1 MHPDELDDVIE
12 AWQHSIRTG
21 DPHEVHHRLRCA
33 DGSYR
38 WIQSIGR
45 LGKDSEGRPT
55 HWYGLFIDIDERL
68 NTEEALRNTRARLA
82 RATQVATV
90 GEVSASIAHEINQPL
105 AAVVTNGQACLSWLT
120 ADPPNM
126 SRAMLILER
135 IIRDGKAAA
144 DVIQRIRALYRHAP
158 PNKDAL
164 SVNEVIEEV
173 ESIIAADARRQSVTL
188 RIELQDALPPV
199 LGDRVQL
206 QQVISNLARNAIEAM
221 ENVTD
226 RARELRIVSMHQD
239 RQVVV
244 QVKDT
249 GAGMPDY
256 ASAFEPFF
264 TTKAQGMGMGLA
276 ICRSIV
282 EAHGGQLGATSA
294 APHGSVFRFSLPAVV
309 AHAEQEDR

>member
-1 MHPDELDDVIE
+1 M
-12 AWQHSIRTG
+12 
-21 DPHEVHHRLRCA
+21 HHRLRCA

-45 LGKDSEGRPT
+45 LGRDGDGRPT

-126 SRAMLILER
+126 PRAMLILER

-164 SVNEVIEEV
+164 CINDVIEEV
-173 ESIIAADARRQSVTL
+173 ESLIAADARRQSVTL
-188 RIELQDALPPV
+188 RIELQEALPPV

-221 ENVTD
+221 ETVTD
-226 RARELRIVSMHQD
+226 RARELRIQSLRQEH
-239 RQVVV
+239 QVVV

-249 GAGMPDY
+249 GMGMTDY
-256 ASAFEPFF
+256 ANAFERFF
-264 TTKAQGMGMGLA
+264 TTKTQGMGMGLA
-276 ICRSIV
+276 ICRSII
-282 EAHGGQLGATSA
+282 EAHGGQLGATHA
-294 APHGSVFRFSLPAVV
+294 TPYGSIFRFSLPA
-309 AHAEQEDR
+309 AETPRNM